1 MTLKAVKITT
11 QRSAIVAII
20 ACSAI
25 AALAC
30 SSTETPAAGYWPDAY
45 NPSGAPATYPT
56 PQYHYEEDGHPGAC
70 LAGCHEPGGESKTL
84 TIGWGGVVYQADGKT
99 RAANV
104 QVGVVSGAH
113 KSFVYSRSDGLYWSE
128 DRSAVDWN
136 TADIRI
142 RSANGEKPKLSSD
155 ERGADCDTCHE
166 ESGGSALP
174 LTTW

>member
-1 MTLKAVKITT
+1 MKAIKITV
-11 QRSAIVAII
+11 QRSALVAIM

-45 NPSGAPATYPT
+45 NPSGAPANDAT
-56 PQYHYEEDGHPGAC
+56 PVYHYEEDGHPGAC
-70 LAGCHEPGGESKTL
+70 LAGCHEPGGTSALTL
-84 TIGWGGVVYQADGKT
+84 AWGGVVYQPGGKK

-104 QVGVVSGAH
+104 QVGVVSGGY

-128 DRSAVDWN
+128 DRSSLDWV

-142 RSANGEKPKLSSD
+142 RNANGEKPKLSSD
-155 ERGADCDTCHE
+155 DRNADCDTCHE
-166 ESGGSALP
+166 ESGGSAMP
-174 LTTW
+174 LTTL